1 MRYSAD
7 PKVTDGACKEF
18 DPVKDEMM
26 RVLIADDDKSMRFVL
41 QKALSKE
48 ENIEVGAEVTNGAEA
63 VQAFEEG
70 SFDAA
75 FLDVDMP
82 VLDGIEAAKL
92 ILDINP
98 KCMIVFITA
107 HEEYMQEA
115 FELYAFDYMVKPFK
129 LDRLKK
135 TIDRMA
141 EFRQVQVDSVSD
153 KKEKVEAVSNDLL
166 LKVKDGMVVIRP
178 EEVIMIERENRSSVI
193 VTEKEIY
200 SVNKP
205 LGELEAMLPADE
217 FLRTHKSYIIRLDKI
232 EKMSIYGRWT
242 YVVKLKGTKKDAL
255 LTKEKAKILETI
267 FNPL

>member
-1 MRYSAD
+1 
-7 PKVTDGACKEF
+7 
-18 DPVKDEMM
+18 M

-41 QKALSKE
+41 KKALEKIDE
-48 ENIEVGAEVTNGAEA
+48 IEIGAEVIDGAEA
-63 VQAFEEG
+63 VAAFEDNT
-70 SFDAA
+70 FDAA

-82 VLDGIEAAKL
+82 TLDGIEAAKL

-98 KCMIVFITA
+98 KCMVVFVTA

-129 LDRLKK
+129 LDRLKQ
-135 TIDRMA
+135 TIKRMC
-141 EFRQVQVDSVSD
+141 EFRQAQEDSVNEVQ
-153 KKEKVEAVSNDLL
+153 EKVEAVSNDLL
-166 LKVKDGMVVIRP
+166 LKVKDGLVVVKP
-178 EEVIMIERENRSSVI
+178 EDIIMIERENRSSVI
-193 VTEKEIY
+193 ITERDHFAI
-200 SVNKP
+200 NKP
-205 LGELEAMLPADE
+205 LGELEALLPEDE
-217 FLRTHKSYIIRLDKI
+217 FLRTHKSYIIRLDRI

>member
-1 MRYSAD
+1 
-7 PKVTDGACKEF
+7 
-18 DPVKDEMM
+18 M

-41 QKALSKE
+41 RKALEKN
-48 ENIEVGAEVTNGAEA
+48 ENIEIGCEVANGADA
-63 VQAFEEG
+63 AAAFETE
-70 SFDAA
+70 SYDAA

-98 KCMIVFITA
+98 KCMIVFVTA

-129 LDRLKK
+129 LERLSQ
-135 TIDRMA
+135 TIQRMC
-141 EFRQVQVDSVSD
+141 EFRNAQKDS
-153 KKEKVEAVSNDLL
+153 KETTKEKVEAVSNDLL
-166 LKVKDGMVVIRP
+166 LKVKDGLVVVRP
-178 EEVIMIERENRSSVI
+178 EDIIMIERENRSSVI
-193 VTEKEIY
+193 VTEKELFTI
-200 SVNKP
+200 NKP
-205 LGELEAMLPADE
+205 LGELEALLPAED

>member
-1 MRYSAD
+1 
-7 PKVTDGACKEF
+7 
-18 DPVKDEMM
+18 M

-41 QKALSKE
+41 KKALEKIE
-48 ENIEVGAEVTNGAEA
+48 EIEIGAEVTDGAEA
-63 VQAFEEG
+63 VAAFEDNT
-70 SFDAA
+70 FDAA

-82 VLDGIEAAKL
+82 TLDGIEAAKM

-98 KCMIVFITA
+98 KCMVVFVTA

-129 LDRLKK
+129 LDRLKQ
-135 TIDRMA
+135 TIKRMC
-141 EFRQVQVDSVSD
+141 EFRKAQEDSVSD
-153 KKEKVEAVSNDLL
+153 VQEKVEAVSNDLL
-166 LKVKDGMVVIRP
+166 LKVKDGMVVVRP
-178 EEVIMIERENRSSVI
+178 EDIIMIERENRSSVI
-193 VTEKEIY
+193 ITERDHFAI
-200 SVNKP
+200 NKP
-205 LGELEAMLPADE
+205 LGELEALLPEDE
-217 FLRTHKSYIIRLDKI
+217 FLRTHKSYIIRLDRI

>member
-1 MRYSAD
+1 
-7 PKVTDGACKEF
+7 
-18 DPVKDEMM
+18 M

-41 QKALSKE
+41 RKAFDKLPE
-48 ENIEVGAEVTNGAEA
+48 IEIGAEVVNGALA
-63 VQAFEEG
+63 VAAFEKDD
-70 SFDAA
+70 FDAA

-92 ILDINP
+92 ILDIQP

-129 LDRLKK
+129 LKRLEQ
-135 TIDRMA
+135 TIQRMC
-141 EFRQVQVDSVSD
+141 EFREAQQESRKEV
-153 KKEKVEAVSNDLL
+153 KKKVKAVSNDLL
-166 LKVKDGMVVIRP
+166 LKVKDGLVVVKP
-178 EEVIMIERENRSSVI
+178 EDIIMIERENRSSVI
-193 VTEKEIY
+193 ITETEHFTI
-200 SVNKP
+200 NKP
-205 LGELEAMLPADE
+205 LGELEALLPSEE
-217 FLRTHKSYIIRLDKI
+217 FLRTHKSYIIRLDRI
-232 EKMSIYGRWT
+232 AKMSVYGRWT

>member
-1 MRYSAD
+1 
-7 PKVTDGACKEF
+7 
-18 DPVKDEMM
+18 M

-41 QKALSKE
+41 RKALEKQE
-48 ENIEVGAEVTNGAEA
+48 GIDIGAEVTNGAEA
-63 VQAFEEG
+63 VCAFEED

-82 VLDGIEAAKL
+82 TLDGIEAAKL
-92 ILDINP
+92 ILDIAP
-98 KCMIVFITA
+98 KCMIVFVTA

-129 LDRLKK
+129 LERLKQ
-135 TIDRMA
+135 TIVRMG
-141 EFRQVQVDSVSD
+141 EFQEAQNEIEEPVR
-153 KKEKVEAVSNDLL
+153 EKIEAVSNDLL
-166 LKVKDGMVVIRP
+166 LKVKDGLVVVKP
-178 EEVIMIERENRSSVI
+178 EDIIMIERENRSSVI
-193 VTEKEIY
+193 VTEKELFTI
-200 SVNKP
+200 NKP
-205 LGELEAMLPADE
+205 LGELEALLPDDE

-232 EKMSIYGRWT
+232 TKMSVYGRWT